1 MSKPKSDLWKRLVA
15 EAGAEEDDAIGR
27 AASVAVKQAEAELT
41 GAGFDVP
48 AERAKAA
55 AFLDALESGALDTK
69 TDAETDTETDAEPE
83 PPLPEPPPS
92 AATAVAQDAPP
103 HVSVY
108 PQPHRKRDRPVVLW
122 IAVAATVVVAAG
134 ALYAA
139 LGQPPVPGPT
149 PPLPSPT
156 TPAPRTP
163 APPDLVAA
171 ADLRHQA
178 AAACDAKQWSVCL
191 AQLDEARAADPDGD
205 ETPAVN
211 TLRSRAIAGILEKP
225 KSPVP

>member
-27 AASVAVKQAEAELT
+27 AASVAVKEAEAELT
-41 GAGFDVP
+41 AAGFDVP

-55 AFLDALESGALDTK
+55 AFLDTLESGALD
-69 TDAETDTETDAEPE
+69 AETDADPE
-83 PPLPEPPPS
+83 PPVPEPPPS

-139 LGQPPVPGPT
+139 LGQPPAPGPT

-156 TPAPRTP
+156 TPAPRSP
-163 APPDLVAA
+163 APPDLIAA

-191 AQLDEARAADPDGD
+191 AQLDEARVADPDGD

-211 TLRSRAIAGILEKP
+211 TLRSRAIAGILKKP
-225 KSPVP
+225 EPPAVP